1 MLLKFLKCRLRQLR
15 ESLVHNTRPPP
26 TPHSPLG
33 TVVEISEDWLG
44 TPHKQLKELLKTNTC
59 ERVHN
64 EPSLSI
70 NSYFKSKY
78 LNGRNAFVSWIAEF
92 KKEKEPVPL
101 LGKKQFSFWK
111 RFHSL
116 ELSDAY
122 FRLNC
127 LLIKLK

>member
-1 MLLKFLKCRLRQLR
+1 M
-15 ESLVHNTRPPP
+15 
-26 TPHSPLG
+26 
-33 TVVEISEDWLG
+33 EISEDWLG
-44 TPHKQLKELLKTNTC
+44 TPHKQLKELLKRSTC

-64 EPSLSI
+64 EPNISI

-78 LNGRNAFVSWIAEF
+78 LNGRNAFVSWIAEL

-101 LGKKQFSFWK
+101 LGKKQFSSWK

-116 ELSDAY
+116 EPSDAY